1 MRIKVILQNY
11 NTIHTKYQELLSA
24 MLKEQ
29 RGERMDE
36 EFIRN
41 RITELR
47 LKKGVS
53 EYQMSMEL
61 GQNRSYIQAI
71 SSGRSMPSMKQFL
84 NICEYFE
91 ITPLQFFDAQE
102 NNPQLIKKALD
113 GMRKM
118 SDDDLIIRN
127 VTLVSSSISSVMRL
141 ASNDIAHNAV
151 HFGIAQIS
159 VLRDCSSSAAC
170 SKGGKCLPRRS
181 ARFKIPSQAFGDKK
195 YLSGAFS
202 SKISDKEHA
211 PASLCCS
218 EILGVVHAPSEINS
232 SASYHS
238 GVGPSPRI
246 RHWNRGF
253 CERLQHSRKV
263 TSSCG

>member
-1 MRIKVILQNY
+1 
-11 NTIHTKYQELLSA
+11 
-24 MLKEQ
+24 
-29 RGERMDE
+29 MDE

-118 SDDDLIIRN
+118 SDDDLISRPCG
-127 VTLVSSSISSVMRL
+127 SPHRPHGSW
-141 ASNDIAHNAV
+141 HN
-151 HFGIAQIS
+151 
-159 VLRDCSSSAAC
+159 LRCEYAEQQS
-170 SKGGKCLPRRS
+170 LPC
-181 ARFKIPSQAFGDKK
+181 AFQP
-195 YLSGAFS
+195 L
-202 SKISDKEHA
+202 
-211 PASLCCS
+211 
-218 EILGVVHAPSEINS
+218 
-232 SASYHS
+232 
-238 GVGPSPRI
+238 
-246 RHWNRGF
+246 
-253 CERLQHSRKV
+253 
-263 TSSCG
+263 

>member
-1 MRIKVILQNY
+1 
-11 NTIHTKYQELLSA
+11 
-24 MLKEQ
+24 
-29 RGERMDE
+29 MDE

-118 SDDDLIIRN
+118 SDDDLITMCIFS
-127 VTLVSSSISSVMRL
+127 TSQHEL
-141 ASNDIAHNAV
+141 ANCEAAAH
-151 HFGIAQIS
+151 HLCHQM
-159 VLRDCSSSAAC
+159 
-170 SKGGKCLPRRS
+170 CLGRPFPF
-181 ARFKIPSQAFGDKK
+181 ADFNPS
-195 YLSGAFS
+195 
-202 SKISDKEHA
+202 
-211 PASLCCS
+211 
-218 EILGVVHAPSEINS
+218 
-232 SASYHS
+232 
-238 GVGPSPRI
+238 
-246 RHWNRGF
+246 
-253 CERLQHSRKV
+253 
-263 TSSCG
+263 

>member
-1 MRIKVILQNY
+1 
-11 NTIHTKYQELLSA
+11 
-24 MLKEQ
+24 
-29 RGERMDE
+29 MDE

-118 SDDDLIIRN
+118 SDDDLIMLERSTIN
-127 VTLVSSSISSVMRL
+127 CQNISLATGSTPEVGSSRISISGR
-141 ASNDIAHNAV
+141 
-151 HFGIAQIS
+151 
-159 VLRDCSSSAAC
+159 
-170 SKGGKCLPRRS
+170 
-181 ARFKIPSQAFGDKK
+181 
-195 YLSGAFS
+195 
-202 SKISDKEHA
+202 
-211 PASLCCS
+211 
-218 EILGVVHAPSEINS
+218 
-232 SASYHS
+232 
-238 GVGPSPRI
+238 
-246 RHWNRGF
+246 
-253 CERLQHSRKV
+253 
-263 TSSCG
+263 